1 MSGSGPEAAAEPNH
15 VGPRSCGEEQ
25 SVSARVHLDTDI
37 GEGFG
42 VWGNSDEAELMDLV
56 SAANIACGFHAG
68 DPDILRRTTALAAE
82 RGVSIGAQVSY
93 RDLVGFGRRFID
105 VARPTLV
112 NDIVYQIGAL
122 QAFAR
127 IAGTEVTYV
136 KAHGALYNVAA
147 DNVEQAAA
155 IVEAVEIVDPALPLL
170 CQYGTEVWNR
180 AVERG
185 ITPIAEVFVDRGYTS
200 QGRLVSRQHPDALLT
215 DVEAAA
221 RRAVSMVT
229 GREVTSV
236 DGERAQVAPP
246 EAAALAL
253 CVHSDTPGAAGMARA
268 TGAAL
273 LENGFRLE
281 PIGRTR

>member
-1 MSGSGPEAAAEPNH
+1 MS
-15 VGPRSCGEEQ
+15 V
-25 SVSARVHLDTDI
+25 RVYLDTDI

-42 VWGNSDEAELMDLV
+42 VWGNDDESELMGLV

-68 DPDILRRTTALAAE
+68 DPDILRRTTTLAAE
-82 RGVSIGAQVSY
+82 RGVSVGAQVSY

-105 VARPTLV
+105 VARETLV

-155 IVEAVEIVDPALPLL
+155 IVEAVEIVDPAMPLL
-170 CQYGTEVWNR
+170 CQYDTEVWNR
-180 AVERG
+180 ALERG

-200 QGRLVSRQHPDALLT
+200 QGRLVSRKHTDALLT

-221 RRAVSMVT
+221 RRAVSMVVERT
-229 GREVTSV
+229 VISV
-236 DGERAQVAPP
+236 DGERAPVAPADAP
-246 EAAALAL
+246 ALAL
-253 CVHSDTPGAAGMARA
+253 CVHSDTPGAVAMARA
-268 TGAAL
+268 TREAL
-273 LENGFRLE
+273 SENGFRLE
-281 PIGRTR
+281 PIGFSR